1 MLLDELLA
9 AHSMNDRRLQLARK
23 AIPGRTTTETPLRES
38 AVFRESR
45 YRLTWLQRRKTGVN
59 AEATLG
65 QVRLIEVRNGA
76 NKILGL
82 QTGGRISA
90 IALSADSRSLVTA
103 DERGSIQ
110 FWEVSTGH
118 LTNSFETGQVI
129 TALAVD
135 ISCQTLAAATADRW
149 IGLWS
154 VVTGA
159 LKIELKNI
167 GMWYV
172 HSPPVRMA
180 GRSPAEATIE
190 INSMGTRVRQGNADR

>member
-1 MLLDELLA
+1 
-9 AHSMNDRRLQLARK
+9 
-23 AIPGRTTTETPLRES
+23 
-38 AVFRESR
+38 
-45 YRLTWLQRRKTGVN
+45 
-59 AEATLG
+59 
-65 QVRLIEVRNGA
+65 VRLIEVRNGA

-118 LTNSFETGQVI
+118 LTKSFETGQVI

-135 ISCQTLAAATADRW
+135 TSCQTLADATADRW

-154 VVTGA
+154 VVKGA
-159 LKIELKNI
+159 LKIELKKHRD
-167 GMWYV
+167 V
-172 HSPPVRMA
+172 VRALASVRMA

-190 INSMGTRVRQGNADR
+190 FSMGIRVRQGNADL